1 MQYNVILPNDSLYCA
16 VTELLHDG
24 ICILQLQP
32 LTHDLS
38 HLSLCLTSPSQVST
52 QVSAQVRRELRA
64 LFYGSDDQTPQG
76 EPDIPE
82 GLLQW
87 LSLRFVS
94 GADLQA
100 LLANLELSILRNV
113 SLQLEQSRAEART
126 EAEAR
131 AAVITTQTQA
141 ITQSAQHTAV
151 GGGLSE
157 EVDYTLHY
165 SDSLLSLTQCYS
177 LSSEE
182 RLHYHHL
189 FHEDGTVSWTQ
200 ILHRACF

>member
-1 MQYNVILPNDSLYCA
+1 
-16 VTELLHDG
+16 
-24 ICILQLQP
+24 
-32 LTHDLS
+32 
-38 HLSLCLTSPSQVST
+38 
-52 QVSAQVRRELRA
+52 VRRELQA
-64 LFYGSDDQTPQG
+64 LFYGSDDQTHQG
-76 EPDIPE
+76 EPDIPA

-87 LSLRFVS
+87 LSSRYVS
-94 GADLQA
+94 GADLQT
-100 LLANLELSILRNV
+100 LLTNLELSILRNV

-141 ITQSAQHTAV
+141 ITQSVQHTAV
-151 GGGLSE
+151 GEGLSE

-165 SDSLLSLTQCYS
+165 RDSLLSLTQCYS

-182 RLHYHHL
+182 RLHYHDL
-189 FHEDGTVSWTQ
+189 FHDGPLSWTQ

>member
-1 MQYNVILPNDSLYCA
+1 MQYNGILPNDSLYCA
-16 VTELLHDG
+16 VTELNFYMLVYVF
-24 ICILQLQP
+24 CSYSP
-32 LTHDLS
+32 S
-38 HLSLCLTSPSQVST
+38 HMICLTSPSQVST

-189 FHEDGTVSWTQ
+189 FHEDGTVCWTQ